1 MDELREQAVVSMMTT
16 LGWTREKSVKWEH
29 NLYNSDWK
37 TESDYVMKLYSFI
50 DNAVIADNLQ
60 KQGANI

>member
-16 LGWTREKSVKWEH
+16 LGWTREKSVHWEH
-29 NLYNSDWK
+29 NLYNSGWK
-37 TESDYVMKLYSFI
+37 TDSDYVRKLYSFI
-50 DNAVIADNLQ
+50 DNAVTADNLQ